1 MLLSVPLI
9 SEGRLLGFTIIVRNN
24 TPFPVGR
31 TAILKAIK
39 AEAAPY
45 LANAI
50 LHRRISELASVDD
63 LTCILNRCFGLRR
76 FREEFS
82 NASYGNK
89 SLGVILLDVDH
100 FKAVN
105 DTLT

>member
-1 MLLSVPLI
+1 MQNHLTIYAWICPESGEA
-9 SEGRLLGFTIIVRNN
+9 SFTPETTDEII
-24 TPFPVGR
+24 
-31 TAILKAIK
+31 
-39 AEAAPY
+39 
-45 LANAI
+45 I